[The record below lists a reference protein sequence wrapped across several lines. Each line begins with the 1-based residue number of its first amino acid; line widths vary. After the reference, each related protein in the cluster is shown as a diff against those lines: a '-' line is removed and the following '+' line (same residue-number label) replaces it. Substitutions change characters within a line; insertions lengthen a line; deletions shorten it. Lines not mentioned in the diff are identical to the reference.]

1 MFIRIN
7 NISIALL
14 LSVFVAAC
22 AGTGTKNYSD
32 FANELSEPGVEK
44 VYVYRSKQ
52 KVAKLNLFE
61 MKLNDTV
68 VGDIGQGEVLSALM
82 MDGSNRLEILAKS
95 PIPGLGLK
103 SDPVVFDRKAG
114 SNMYFVVDIK
124 EGFFTNEL
132 RVFGVTRSGFE
143 ANLGD

>member
-1 MFIRIN
+1 MFIRFSN
-7 NISIALL
+7 VSIALL
-14 LSVFVAAC
+14 LSILVTAC
-22 AGTGTKNYSD
+22 AGTGTKNYAD
-32 FANELSEPGVEK
+32 LAIELAEPGSEK

-52 KVAKLNLFE
+52 KIAALNLFE
-61 MKLNDTV
+61 MKLNDMV

-82 MDGSNRLEILAKS
+82 VDGSNRLDILVKS

-103 SDPVVFDRKAG
+103 SDPIVFDRQTG
-114 SNMYFVVDIK
+114 SSMYFLVDIK

-132 RVFGVTRSGFE
+132 RVFGVTKAGFE